1 MALGFMA
8 LDTPASTTRTHS
20 RSRTPW
26 SSCIDPPFCPLC
38 VCVCVCVL
46 LCAGPGAGGKEY
58 QGRPGAGVPGASAH
72 QRCGSGR
79 IRQAPPGQHAG
90 ELHPQRRG
98 GTAAGRQLAHTGPHD
113 GWAGR
118 GGAGRG
124 GAGGRAGRAAWL
136 EQAALC
142 GAHGQARFL
151 QARPRPLPYKVSS
164 HSTKLAAATLPQ
176 WSASL

>member
-1 MALGFMA
+1 MLEVKSIKGGPVRVSLEPAPTNAAAVAASAKRLLGNMRGSY
-8 LDTPASTTRTHS
+8 TPSGAVARRLGVS
-20 RSRTPW
+20 SRT
-26 SSCIDPPFCPLC
+26 L
-38 VCVCVCVL
+38 
-46 LCAGPGAGGKEY
+46 
-58 QGRPGAGVPGASAH
+58 GRM
-72 QRCGSGR
+72 
-79 IRQAPPGQHAG
+79 
-90 ELHPQRRG
+90 
-98 GTAAGRQLAHTGPHD
+98 TG
-113 GWAGR
+113 GR